1 MQFFEIYILH
11 FKYGCVKEGR
21 AMNSREFV
29 KSTIMTMNKNS
40 FGILK
45 KSIIGEYI
53 FFSVITDS
61 EITKEV
67 LAEKLCDYFEK
78 VMLKTGKDFDKCV
91 SDYLNNLSSIVEGK
105 IVKSSQSNKN
115 NDEKTR
121 AEKYFDK
128 AKSIKDEGSLSV
140 QQLIDYTRIIMCL
153 YSSAITDKHKVI
165 SNFDFSVSNIKPKKV
180 IKAMKK
186 EESEFLIIKN
196 QRFNTKEL
204 YSSDTCTF
212 VIAIILLYKMTE
224 NVLQE
229 GTYRE

>member
-78 VMLKTGKDFDKCV
+78 VKLKTGKDFDKCV

-105 IVKSSQSNKN
+105 IVKSSQSNKK